1 MAALSGR
8 RETIQFGRE
17 DVAMEVAV
25 RQTNLES
32 RPSLGRSTRRCPQC
46 REATLVMR
54 HRHVSPSRLGVQLV
68 TEYYD
73 CDFCDAQYQYSPET
87 DRWKPIYL

>member
-1 MAALSGR
+1 
-8 RETIQFGRE
+8 
-17 DVAMEVAV
+17 MEVAV
-25 RQTNLES
+25 RQNSLES
-32 RPSLGRSTRRCPQC
+32 RPRLGHSTRRCPQC

-54 HRHVSPSRLGVQLV
+54 HRQVSPPRLGAQIV

-73 CDFCDAQYQYSPET
+73 CDFCDAQYQYSPDT